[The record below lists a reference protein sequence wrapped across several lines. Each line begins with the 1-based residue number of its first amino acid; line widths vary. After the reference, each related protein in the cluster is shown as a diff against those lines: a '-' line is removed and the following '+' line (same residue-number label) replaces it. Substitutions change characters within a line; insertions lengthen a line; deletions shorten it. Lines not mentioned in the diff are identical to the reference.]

1 MVKVW
6 YQHDQNVAAKVDID
20 RGSDIDDLKQ
30 RIFGPTNKGQYQATY
45 NGNIMRPSAKV
56 PQNTTDDMPIVFTR
70 IVNVPSPE
78 LDCGGDPCGNCGKCR
93 DWHFTGDQVDWNWV
107 CNYNNWTQADMYRW
121 RTSGYNNLFTSRGG
135 ATCDPRHPFRPGD
148 RDRLNNLF
156 LPPGDSLDNYL
167 YVLFLIHV
175 CLCEKH

>member
-78 LDCGGDPCGNCGKCR
+78 PHESAESDADERLNCGGDLCGNCGKCR
-93 DWHFTGDQVDWNWV
+93 DWHFTGNQGDWDWICNYKNWAQVDKG
-107 CNYNNWTQADMYRW
+107 RW
-121 RTSGYNNLFTSRGG
+121 RRVVELLKKRPD
-135 ATCDPRHPFRPGD
+135 ATCFVSLGFHCRFD
-148 RDRLNNLF
+148 RDSIGHL
-156 LPPGDSLDNYL
+156 
-167 YVLFLIHV
+167 
-175 CLCEKH
+175 CLCEEH